1 METAQIAFA
10 IGILIFLATLLTL
23 YAIFKKSVNLK
34 ERLNREEVKDAD
46 ANERGLNVLKK
57 QLERVLRPM
66 GEWLPRSPAEMSRQ
80 ERNLVRAGIRRK
92 DAVILLNGAHLAI
105 ALLALAVFA
114 ATGHL
119 YHKPMLFG
127 VLSIIIGAAV
137 PDTWLKRKIEQRKM
151 NIQYALPDA
160 MDLAVISVE
169 AGLGLDQALLRVGQ
183 EIRIAHPDLADELY
197 LRNVEIN
204 MGRSRHEAFR
214 NLADRSGVE
223 DLQALV
229 AILIQTD
236 RFGTNVGQA
245 LRTFSDSLRT
255 KRKQR
260 AEEQAAKLAI
270 KMIVPMV
277 LFIFPGV
284 FIVMLGPALLSIV
297 NNLIPAMAG
306 Q

>member
-1 METAQIAFA
+1 
-10 IGILIFLATLLTL
+10 
-23 YAIFKKSVNLK
+23 
-34 ERLNREEVKDAD
+34 
-46 ANERGLNVLKK
+46 
-57 QLERVLRPM
+57 
-66 GEWLPRSPAEMSRQ
+66 
-80 ERNLVRAGIRRK
+80 
-92 DAVILLNGAHLAI
+92 
-105 ALLALAVFA
+105 
-114 ATGHL
+114 
-119 YHKPMLFG
+119 
-127 VLSIIIGAAV
+127 
-137 PDTWLKRKIEQRKM
+137 M

-183 EIRIAHPDLADELY
+183 EIRVAHPDLGDELY

-214 NLADRSGVE
+214 NLADRCGIE

-255 KRKQR
+255 KRRQR

-284 FIVMLGPALLSIV
+284 FIVMLGPALLAIV